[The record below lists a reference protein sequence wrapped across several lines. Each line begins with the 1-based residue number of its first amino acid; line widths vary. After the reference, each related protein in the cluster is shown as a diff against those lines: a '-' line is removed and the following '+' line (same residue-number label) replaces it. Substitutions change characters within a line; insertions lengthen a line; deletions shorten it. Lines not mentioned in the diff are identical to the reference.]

1 MSHQRDA
8 MSVQLEDLVHRNRT
22 LDQTIKRL
30 QQELEREQ
38 VRAKDA
44 VAAIHARWSRERAEW
59 REGCDTLI
67 ACHTIAH
74 LRTTVALEAERLSV
88 LKCAEDAR
96 THEITRLQ
104 RDYRLTLFQM
114 REFELEQRISEL
126 EDELDDINARN
137 EAAAHRSAAQL
148 ADMTSQL
155 DAQHDA
161 VQAAN
166 RAKDDFQASLGF
178 SVCYRVV

>member
-8 MSVQLEDLVHRNRT
+8 MSAQLEDLVHRNRT

-38 VRAKDA
+38 DRAKDA
-44 VAAIHARWSRERAEW
+44 IAAINTRWSRERAEW
-59 REGCDTLI
+59 RAGCDTLI

-74 LRTTVALEAERLSV
+74 LRTTVTLEAERLSV

-96 THEITRLQ
+96 KHEITRLQ

-114 REFELEQRISEL
+114 RESELEQRISEL
-126 EDELDDINARN
+126 EDELDDIAARN
-137 EAAAHRSAAQL
+137 EATGRKSSAQL
-148 ADMTSQL
+148 ADLTSQL
-155 DAQHDA
+155 DAKHDA
-161 VQAAN
+161 LQAAH
-166 RAKDDFQASLGF
+166 RAKDDLQASLGF
-178 SVCYRVV
+178 SIYCCVV